1 MEVVTMA
8 ERLGAWTLKVR
19 SKFRSS
25 KQISIVWKDKT
36 KTHKM
41 MIVMAVMAEEVELS
55 FRMLNL

>member
-1 MEVVTMA
+1 MA
-8 ERLGAWTLKVR
+8 ERLGVWTLKVR
-19 SKFRSS
+19 SKYRSS
-25 KQISIVWKDKT
+25 KLISIVWKDKT

>member
-1 MEVVTMA
+1 MA

-19 SKFRSS
+19 SKYRSS

-41 MIVMAVMAEEVELS
+41 MIVMAVMVVVVELS